1 MRNGSSLVGH
11 QQRFG
16 DHKVHSCSRF
26 VLVGS
31 ACQELAHVKELVQVA
46 YFLSNTISPTIRIS
60 AFKPS
65 TPDCKAYLVTD
76 AYLTQSTRS
85 SDNTGVLY
93 KTLVVEAVFESKL
106 YGISIKVVE
115 LVHVDAVSIVGDNLE

>member
-1 MRNGSSLVGH
+1 M
-11 QQRFG
+11 
-16 DHKVHSCSRF
+16 
-26 VLVGS
+26 
-31 ACQELAHVKELVQVA
+31 
-46 YFLSNTISPTIRIS
+46 
-60 AFKPS
+60 
-65 TPDCKAYLVTD
+65 AYLVTD